1 MTKDELRGAIKD
13 KLKAQAPEARWKKS
27 RAIEEK
33 LFALPELKKAKTVC
47 FFVSLETEVD
57 THGMIDRAL
66 MEKKK
71 VLVPLTDMAARA
83 LLLYEIQDRA
93 DHLQRGTMGIW
104 EPDPAKTRKAE
115 PNEIDVIIVPG
126 LAFDAAGNRLGRGR
140 GFYDRFL
147 GKLGQHV
154 PKVAIAFSFQK
165 ISEVPVGPHDVK
177 VYKVLKY
184 KILGR
189 SVFKEKN
196 ALDYFS

>member
-1 MTKDELRGAIKD
+1 MVRWRADIKE

-33 LFALPELKKAKTVC
+33 LFALPEFKKAKAVC

-66 MEKKK
+66 MEGKK
-71 VLVPLTDMAARA
+71 VLVPLTDMAARS
-83 LLLYEIQDRA
+83 LLLYEIKDRA
-93 DHLQRGTMGIW
+93 GDLQRGTMRIW

-115 PNEIDVIIVPG
+115 PKEIDVIVVPG

-147 GKLGQHV
+147 EKLGHNV
-154 PKVAIAFSFQK
+154 PKIAIAFSFQK

-177 VYKVLKY
+177 IDKVLT
-184 KILGR
+184 
-189 SVFKEKN
+189 
-196 ALDYFS
+196 D